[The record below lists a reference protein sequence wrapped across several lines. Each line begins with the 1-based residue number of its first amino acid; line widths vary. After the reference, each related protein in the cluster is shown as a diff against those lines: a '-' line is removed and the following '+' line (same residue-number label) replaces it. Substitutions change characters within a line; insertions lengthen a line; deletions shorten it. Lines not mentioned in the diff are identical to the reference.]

1 MGATTTMTLMSMPIW
16 MPTPIPTQMRTQTS
30 SIAFATAKIATAA
43 TAITIATCHRRR
55 SCPQDD
61 RPSGLWPL
69 ALMPIAIH
77 AAVRRHC
84 SLLLLQFDAAELRA
98 MTSPFAHDRAMINAQ
113 RCVKYA
119 EMLRCS
125 CDCNAARGHRRR
137 A

>member
-1 MGATTTMTLMSMPIW
+1 MSATTTMTLMTMPIW
-16 MPTPIPTQMRTQTS
+16 MPTPVPTQMRTQTS

-43 TAITIATCHRRR
+43 TAIATATCHCRS

-125 CDCNAARGHRRR
+125 CGYNAARGHRRR

>member
-43 TAITIATCHRRR
+43 TAITIATCHRCR

-77 AAVRRHC
+77 AAVRRRC
-84 SLLLLQFDAAELRA
+84 FLLLLQFDAAELPA
-98 MTSPFAHDRAMINAQ
+98 IASPFAHDRAMINAQ
-113 RCVKYA
+113 
-119 EMLRCS
+119 LREV
-125 CDCNAARGHRRR
+125 R
-137 A
+137 

>member
-1 MGATTTMTLMSMPIW
+1 MKLMSMP
-16 MPTPIPTQMRTQTS
+16 TQMPKQMREQMWTQTS
-30 SIAFATAKIATAA
+30 FIAFSNIAAAT

-61 RPSGLWPL
+61 RPSGRWPL
-69 ALMPIAIH
+69 ALKPIAIH

-113 RCVKYA
+113 
-119 EMLRCS
+119 LREV
-125 CDCNAARGHRRR
+125 R
-137 A
+137 

>member
-1 MGATTTMTLMSMPIW
+1 MKLISM
-16 MPTPIPTQMRTQTS
+16 PTQMATHMRAQLRTQTS

-43 TAITIATCHRRR
+43 TAITIATCHRRS

-69 ALMPIAIH
+69 ALKPIAIH

-84 SLLLLQFDAAELRA
+84 SLLLLQFDAAEIRA

-113 RCVKYA
+113 
-119 EMLRCS
+119 LREV
-125 CDCNAARGHRRR
+125 R
-137 A
+137 

>member
-43 TAITIATCHRRR
+43 TAITIATCHRRS

-69 ALMPIAIH
+69 ALKPIAVH

-84 SLLLLQFDAAELRA
+84 SLLLLQFDAAEIRA

-113 RCVKYA
+113 LLEVR
-119 EMLRCS
+119 
-125 CDCNAARGHRRR
+125 
-137 A
+137 

>member
-1 MGATTTMTLMSMPIW
+1 MKLISMPTQ
-16 MPTPIPTQMRTQTS
+16 MPTQMRAQMRTQTS
-30 SIAFATAKIATAA
+30 SIAFAASNIAAA
-43 TAITIATCHRRR
+43 TTAITIATCHRRS

-69 ALMPIAIH
+69 ALKPIAIH

-84 SLLLLQFDAAELRA
+84 SLPLLQFDAAELRA

>member
-1 MGATTTMTLMSMPIW
+1 MALISMPIW
-16 MPTPIPTQMRTQTS
+16 MPTPIPTQMRMQAS
-30 SIAFATAKIATAA
+30 SVAFAASNIAAA
-43 TAITIATCHRRR
+43 TTAITIATCHRRR

-84 SLLLLQFDAAELRA
+84 SSLLLQFDAAE

-113 RCVKYA
+113 RCVV
-119 EMLRCS
+119 R
-125 CDCNAARGHRRR
+125 
-137 A
+137 

>member
-1 MGATTTMTLMSMPIW
+1 MTLMLMPIW
-16 MPTPIPTQMRTQTS
+16 MPTPMPTQMRTQTS

-43 TAITIATCHRRR
+43 TAITIATCHRCR

-84 SLLLLQFDAAELRA
+84 SLPLLSFDAAELRA

-125 CDCNAARGHRRR
+125 CVCNAARGHRRR

>member
-1 MGATTTMTLMSMPIW
+1 
-16 MPTPIPTQMRTQTS
+16 MRTQAS
-30 SIAFATAKIATAA
+30 SIAFAASNIAAA
-43 TAITIATCHRRR
+43 TTAITIATCHRRR

-84 SLLLLQFDAAELRA
+84 SLLLLLQFDAAEIRA

-113 RCVKYA
+113 LLEVR
-119 EMLRCS
+119 
-125 CDCNAARGHRRR
+125 
-137 A
+137 

>member
-43 TAITIATCHRRR
+43 TAIIIATCHRRR

-69 ALMPIAIH
+69 ALVPIAIH

-84 SLLLLQFDAAELRA
+84 SLPLLQFDAAELRA
-98 MTSPFAHDRAMINAQ
+98 MTSPVAHDRAMINAQ
-113 RCVKYA
+113 
-119 EMLRCS
+119 LREV
-125 CDCNAARGHRRR
+125 R
-137 A
+137 